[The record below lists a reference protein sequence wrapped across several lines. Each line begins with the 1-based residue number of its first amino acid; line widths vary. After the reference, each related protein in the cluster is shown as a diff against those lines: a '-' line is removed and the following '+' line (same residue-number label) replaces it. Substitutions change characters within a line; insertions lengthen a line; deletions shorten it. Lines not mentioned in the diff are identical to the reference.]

1 MENNNGNAKFLICTQ
16 HKLAQQQ
23 IYVECATN
31 VDSEEQ
37 ISKVLSVDATACS
50 LQSECNAGEVAINGV
65 VAINLL
71 YLTESEQIGCATY
84 STAFNSKI
92 QDSKITPDCK
102 IMLCA
107 KVEEA
112 IVNSISAQT
121 AKVSCC
127 IVLDGVINKNQE
139 VQYVNIEK
147 QDICTK
153 TTQTTAMYLCNS
165 KNTSWTEN
173 QQCIIKQPIRKLLSS
188 TNQVICKQWECSYNI
203 LTLQG
208 QIFNK
213 IIYLTDEETPKLMT
227 IYNNFDFKQD
237 IEFEGLS
244 QDALAEI
251 NISVMSQNAKCVI
264 DEKNDQTVID
274 LEIPL
279 QANICVYE
287 NKTFVTIA
295 DLFSTSTN
303 VLITS
308 TGYNNCIIQ
317 KPQFFEKKIE
327 ASVSLTDNEPR
338 IDKLLAVPYSQIQ
351 VISDYVKD
359 EQIVLETIVK
369 ANLIY
374 LNDEENK
381 IFSVDIEVPVVLTSN
396 TELDNNS
403 QIKVFE
409 TLSDVDIMVKKGR
422 EVYIDALV
430 KVFANVSKCTGGAVI
445 SELTFGDNLP
455 EKDAGIEIYFAKTG
469 DDVWDIAKQ
478 LKIKPEIIEQQNQEI
493 CFPLEKDENIS
504 VYYN

>member
-1 MENNNGNAKFLICTQ
+1 MENNNGNEKFLICTQ
-16 HKLAQQQ
+16 QKLEQQQ
-23 IYVECATN
+23 IYVECVTN
-31 VDSEEQ
+31 IDSEEQ

-50 LQSECNAGEVAINGV
+50 LQTECSAGDVTINGV

-112 IVNSISAQT
+112 IVDSISAQT

-139 VQYVNIEK
+139 VEYVSIEK
-147 QDICTK
+147 EDIFTK
-153 TTQTTAMYLCNS
+153 TTETTAMYLCDC
-165 KNTSWTEN
+165 KNTTWTES
-173 QQCIIKQPIRKLLSS
+173 QQCTIKQPIRKLLSS
-188 TNQVICKQWECSYNI
+188 TNQVICKQWECSYNV

-213 IIYLTDEETPKLMT
+213 IIYLTDEETPKVMT

-237 IEFEGLS
+237 IEFENLS
-244 QDALAEI
+244 QDAFAEI
-251 NISVMSQNAKCVI
+251 NISVIAQDSKCVI
-264 DEKNDQTVID
+264 DEKNEQTIID

-287 NKTFVTIA
+287 NKTFITVA
-295 DLFSTSTN
+295 DLFSTTTN
-303 VLITS
+303 VYITS

-327 ASVSLTDNEPR
+327 TSVSLTENEPR
-338 IDKLLAVPYSQIQ
+338 IDKLLAVSYSQIQ
-351 VISDYVKD
+351 VVSDYVKD

-396 TELDNNS
+396 TELDNDS
-403 QIKVFE
+403 QIKAFA

-430 KVFANVSKCTGGAVI
+430 KVFANISQCNDGAVI
-445 SELTFGDNLP
+445 SGLTFGDNIQ
-455 EKDAGIEIYFAKTG
+455 ERDAGIEIFFAKAG

-478 LKIKPEIIEQQNQEI
+478 VKVKPEIIEQQNQEI

-504 VYYN
+504 IYYN